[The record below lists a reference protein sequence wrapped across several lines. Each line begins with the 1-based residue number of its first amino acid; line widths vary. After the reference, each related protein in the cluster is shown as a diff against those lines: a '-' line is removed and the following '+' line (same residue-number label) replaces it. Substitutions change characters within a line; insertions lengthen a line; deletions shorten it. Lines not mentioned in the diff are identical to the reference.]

1 MGGGGGQ
8 NCYVVWNWSSASNI
22 GLELYAVHRENIINK
37 TGHSL
42 LESFSESCIGVS
54 HSTQHFIKIVTK
66 LSQRSPDDIHVL
78 RREKN
83 KLVSFLVQIKKRFPS
98 PFHGASRAVSKGP
111 VYFIRERELEGA
123 INLSSCWRAGQTIYA
138 LSNYPQHKGGVSRIL
153 KDDRTGNRGL
163 MLVYGIKGQIPK
175 VWFRH
180 EYILHANQT
189 KKV

>member
-1 MGGGGGQ
+1 MGGGQ
-8 NCYVVWNWSSASNI
+8 NCYVVWNWSSAFNI
-22 GLELYAVHRENIINK
+22 GMELYAVHRENIINK

-98 PFHGASRAVSKGP
+98 PFHGASRAVSMGP
-111 VYFIRERELEGA
+111 VYFIRERELDGA
-123 INLSSCWRAGQTIYA
+123 INLSSCWRAGQTICAPKLPTTQRWRKQNSQRRSNRKSRSYA
-138 LSNYPQHKGGVSRIL
+138 
-153 KDDRTGNRGL
+153 GL
-163 MLVYGIKGQIPK
+163 WHQRP
-175 VWFRH
+175 
-180 EYILHANQT
+180 NS
-189 KKV
+189 